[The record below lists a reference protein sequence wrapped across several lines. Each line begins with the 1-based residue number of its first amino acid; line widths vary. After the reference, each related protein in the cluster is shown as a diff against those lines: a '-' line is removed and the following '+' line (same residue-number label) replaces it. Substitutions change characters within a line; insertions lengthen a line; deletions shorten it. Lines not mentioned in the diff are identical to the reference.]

1 MTGQEILDRL
11 SDSFKNDLQTLV
23 KQGKVKSDGSLE
35 EIPNAEDKKII
46 SVDSFRFIV
55 EVQRIDNIQTSNILK
70 NLREIGGY
78 SHKSAG
84 VVDVF
89 KYEDGT
95 IEYVT
100 SPDGMHRI
108 LMALICG
115 VKEIPVNI
123 QDVHPIGATNQD
135 IIDTEK
141 RFFDDKNGRSAGITE
156 TDKMRSDKLSGKM
169 TPKQKKLDET
179 LEKVGINVGDIG
191 APKETAHYSYSTISE
206 LDKVVSNN
214 EHPCYVDLEEFGTST
229 IWMTNFIPKEGS
241 NPRLHGGIA
250 VTKSIIDNL
259 GDPVVESMFEKWF
272 KSTGKYTYSYYQ
284 QEWWTAKV
292 QHTRNM
298 ENTTLRLLVAFNQ
311 WYRTKFDGDNC
322 ISIDKISS
330 LLEVMNTETKQFID
344 DCLIKNM
351 LIDYAPVVK
360 VEEEEEDFSFLDKE
374 FDTQTV

>member
-1 MTGQEILDRL
+1 MTIVTGQEILDRL

-23 KQGKVKSDGSLE
+23 NQGKVKGDGSLE
-35 EIPNAEDKKII
+35 EIPNAKDKKII

-89 KYEDGT
+89 KYEDES
-95 IEYVT
+95 IDYVT

-115 VKEIPVNI
+115 VKQIPVNI

-156 TDKMRSDKLSGKM
+156 TDQMRSDKLSGKM

-179 LEKVGINVGDIG
+179 LEKV
-191 APKETAHYSYSTISE
+191 
-206 LDKVVSNN
+206 
-214 EHPCYVDLEEFGTST
+214 
-229 IWMTNFIPKEGS
+229 
-241 NPRLHGGIA
+241 
-250 VTKSIIDNL
+250 
-259 GDPVVESMFEKWF
+259 
-272 KSTGKYTYSYYQ
+272 
-284 QEWWTAKV
+284 
-292 QHTRNM
+292 
-298 ENTTLRLLVAFNQ
+298 
-311 WYRTKFDGDNC
+311 
-322 ISIDKISS
+322 
-330 LLEVMNTETKQFID
+330 
-344 DCLIKNM
+344 
-351 LIDYAPVVK
+351 
-360 VEEEEEDFSFLDKE
+360 
-374 FDTQTV
+374 

>member
-1 MTGQEILDRL
+1 MDYQNLTIMTGQEILDRL

-179 LEKVGINVGDIG
+179 LEKVGINVGDIIG
-191 APKETAHYSYSTISE
+191 PWVLGSVCRISY
-206 LDKVVSNN
+206 LA
-214 EHPCYVDLEEFGTST
+214 L
-229 IWMTNFIPKEGS
+229 
-241 NPRLHGGIA
+241 
-250 VTKSIIDNL
+250 
-259 GDPVVESMFEKWF
+259 
-272 KSTGKYTYSYYQ
+272 
-284 QEWWTAKV
+284 
-292 QHTRNM
+292 
-298 ENTTLRLLVAFNQ
+298 
-311 WYRTKFDGDNC
+311 YRHAEAYGC
-322 ISIDKISS
+322 
-330 LLEVMNTETKQFID
+330 
-344 DCLIKNM
+344 
-351 LIDYAPVVK
+351 
-360 VEEEEEDFSFLDKE
+360 FS
-374 FDTQTV
+374 